1 MMTLSG
7 FATSADCA
15 TISSMKGQLF
25 TRLWIPLA
33 LLLALATLGH
43 AFEHARAQDPAG
55 DLLGLIND
63 ARLNQGLYPYVVSA
77 PLTAAAQRHSE
88 DMATTGQIDHTG
100 SDGSSSTQRALEAG
114 YGAYPFGPTVSENIY
129 GGAGGAEL
137 PFNAWLE
144 QAGARS
150 NLLHETYREL
160 GIGVANDAQ
169 GRTFWTLN
177 VGAQPNV
184 LPVLINDGAAS
195 VDTVTVTLRLLP
207 ENVVPGGVGTAMGQP
222 VEYRASTSPQFT
234 GTDWSPWAELVPFVL
249 DEAPG
254 QQTVYVQLRDAADR
268 TTLSQ
273 DSVTLAG
280 LETTVTPTVP
290 AATATPGATA
300 RTSTATPTLT
310 RTSPASPTPTGTP
323 TNSPT
328 PVATGTIT
336 PTLTPTA
343 SPTPEPTATATPLPT
358 VTPSPTEE
366 STSPPPPVQTV
377 TSASPTA
384 LSEGIAVA
392 LPTSTPL
399 IVPADVA
406 VEEESGPPSLASR
419 LAPWAVGLQV
429 VALMLGVYVALR
441 RPSESL

>member
-1 MMTLSG
+1 
-7 FATSADCA
+7 
-15 TISSMKGQLF
+15 MKRRLF

-33 LLLALATLGH
+33 LLLALVTLGRVSGP
-43 AFEHARAQDPAG
+43 ARAQDPAS
-55 DLLGLIND
+55 DLLRLINN
-63 ARLNQGLYPYVVSA
+63 ARLNQGLYPFAVSA
-77 PLTAAAQRHSE
+77 PLTAAAQRHSQ

-114 YGAYPFGPTVSENIY
+114 YGAYPFGPTVSENIF
-129 GGAGGAEL
+129 GGTGGAEV
-137 PFNAWLE
+137 PFDAWLE
-144 QAGARS
+144 QDGARS
-150 NLLHETYREL
+150 NLLHETYREA

-184 LPVLINDGAAS
+184 LPVLINDGATS

-222 VEYRASTSPQFT
+222 VEYRASTNPQFT
-234 GTDWSPWAELVPFVL
+234 GTDWNPWAELVPFVL

-268 TTLSQ
+268 TTVSQ
-273 DSVTLAG
+273 DSITLAG
-280 LETTVTPTVP
+280 QETTVTPTVP
-290 AATATPGATA
+290 VATAMPSAIARTATPIPA
-300 RTSTATPTLT
+300 LT

-328 PVATGTIT
+328 PAATGTIT
-336 PTLTPTA
+336 PTLTPTTSA
-343 SPTPEPTATATPLPT
+343 TPEPTATATPLPT
-358 VTPSPTEE
+358 ATPFPTEVSS
-366 STSPPPPVQTV
+366 STPQPVETV
-377 TSASPTA
+377 TSAPPTV
-384 LSEGIAVA
+384 LSEEVAVA
-392 LPTSTPL
+392 PATSAPLVVPTE
-399 IVPADVA
+399 VE
-406 VEEESGPPSLASR
+406 VEEESEPPSLASR

-441 RPSESL
+441 RPSE